1 MLPQMKEWSPY
12 VLRSHLV
19 KTPAT
24 ADQVRWPMV
33 KVRQPTREFRR
44 AIEDSLRWRNFEHR
58 PDDIFISTPPKSGTT
73 WMQGIVSS
81 LLWPAGNAPDDGRGR
96 SPWIDARFVP
106 LDDLLAQ
113 LDAQEHRRYIKTHS
127 PADCVPIFEECKY
140 ITVYRDGR
148 DALMSW
154 ANHRGAMRSELVDF
168 LNASALDEG
177 LPPLPSWDGDMD
189 ELFDQWSTD
198 CSPITHLAS
207 WWPLR
212 KEGFAFFMH
221 YNDLKADLEGEMRRF
236 AVFLDIEVPENLW
249 PETVKRCGLS
259 VMREEARSNG
269 RVDKVFENGVD
280 AFFDKGTNG
289 RWRDVLTQAQLDRYA
304 ALVANELPADAALW
318 LESGSL
324 VTGVRPHES

>member
-177 LPPLPSWDGDMD
+177 LLRCRRGTVIWTNCSINGRPTVPR
-189 ELFDQWSTD
+189 
-198 CSPITHLAS
+198 SPI
-207 WWPLR
+207 W
-212 KEGFAFFMH
+212 
-221 YNDLKADLEGEMRRF
+221 RRGG
-236 AVFLDIEVPENLW
+236 PYG
-249 PETVKRCGLS
+249 KRVSPSSC
-259 VMREEARSNG
+259 
-269 RVDKVFENGVD
+269 
-280 AFFDKGTNG
+280 T
-289 RWRDVLTQAQLDRYA
+289 T
-304 ALVANELPADAALW
+304 
-318 LESGSL
+318 
-324 VTGVRPHES
+324 TI

>member
-1 MLPQMKEWSPY
+1 MI
-12 VLRSHLV
+12 
-19 KTPAT
+19 
-24 ADQVRWPMV
+24 

-148 DALMSW
+148 NALMSW

-221 YNDLKADLEGEMRRF
+221 YNDLKADLEGEMRRL

-280 AFFDKGTNG
+280 AFFHKGTNG

-304 ALVANELPADAALW
+304 ALVANELPAGAALW

-324 VTGVRPHES
+324 ATGTRPHEF

>member
-1 MLPQMKEWSPY
+1 MA
-12 VLRSHLV
+12 VGGAHG
-19 KTPAT
+19 
-24 ADQVRWPMV
+24 
-33 KVRQPTREFRR
+33 
-44 AIEDSLRWRNFEHR
+44 
-58 PDDIFISTPPKSGTT
+58 STPGSF
-73 WMQGIVSS
+73 
-81 LLWPAGNAPDDGRGR
+81 R
-96 SPWIDARFVP
+96 SN
-106 LDDLLAQ
+106 DLLAQ

-140 ITVYRDGR
+140 ITVHRDGR

-221 YNDLKADLEGEMRRF
+221 YNDLKADLEGEMRRL
-236 AVFLDIEVPENLW
+236 AVFLDIDVPEDLW
-249 PETVKRCGLS
+249 PEAVKTLWSLGD
-259 VMREEARSNG
+259 ARGGPQQRTS
-269 RVDKVFENGVD
+269 R
-280 AFFDKGTNG
+280 
-289 RWRDVLTQAQLDRYA
+289 Q
-304 ALVANELPADAALW
+304 
-318 LESGSL
+318 
-324 VTGVRPHES
+324 GVRERSRRVLSTRERTAAGATC

>member
-1 MLPQMKEWSPY
+1 
-12 VLRSHLV
+12 
-19 KTPAT
+19 
-24 ADQVRWPMV
+24 MV

-96 SPWIDARFVP
+96 SPGIDARFVP

-280 AFFDKGTNG
+280 AFFHKGTNG

-324 VTGVRPHES
+324 VTGTRPHEP

>member
-1 MLPQMKEWSPY
+1 MI
-12 VLRSHLV
+12 
-19 KTPAT
+19 
-24 ADQVRWPMV
+24 

-58 PDDIFISTPPKSGTT
+58 PDDIFISTPPKNGTT

-221 YNDLKADLEGEMRRF
+221 FNDLKADLEGEMRRF

-280 AFFDKGTNG
+280 AFFHKGTNG

-324 VTGVRPHES
+324 VTGTRPHEP

>member
-1 MLPQMKEWSPY
+1 MI
-12 VLRSHLV
+12 
-19 KTPAT
+19 
-24 ADQVRWPMV
+24 

-221 YNDLKADLEGEMRRF
+221 YNDLKADLEGEMRRL

-249 PETVKRCGLS
+249 PETVKRCGLL

-280 AFFDKGTNG
+280 AFFHKGTNG

-324 VTGVRPHES
+324 VTGTRPHEP

>member
-1 MLPQMKEWSPY
+1 
-12 VLRSHLV
+12 
-19 KTPAT
+19 
-24 ADQVRWPMV
+24 MV
-33 KVRQPTREFRR
+33 KVRQPAREFCR
-44 AIEDSLRWRNFEHR
+44 AIEDSLRWCDFEPR

-81 LLWPAGNAPDDGRGR
+81 LLWPAGNTPDDGGGR
-96 SPWIDARFVP
+96 SPWIDARFIP
-106 LDDLLAQ
+106 LERVFAQ

-168 LNASALDEG
+168 LNASAVEEG
-177 LPPLPSWDGDMD
+177 LPPLPLWDGDMG
-189 ELFDQWSTD
+189 ELFDQWATD

-207 WWPLR
+207 RWPLR
-212 KEGFAFFMH
+212 NDGFAFFMH
-221 YNDLKADLEGEMRRF
+221 YNDLKADLEGEMRRL
-236 AVFLDIEVPENLW
+236 AIFLDIEVPEDLW
-249 PETVKRCGLS
+249 PEAVRRCGLS

-269 RVDKVFENGVD
+269 GVDKVFENGVD
-280 AFFDKGTNG
+280 SFFHKGTNG

-304 ALVANELPADAALW
+304 ALVANGLPDDAARW

>member
-1 MLPQMKEWSPY
+1 
-12 VLRSHLV
+12 
-19 KTPAT
+19 
-24 ADQVRWPMV
+24 MV

-73 WMQGIVSS
+73 WMQGIVSW

-324 VTGVRPHES
+324 VTGTRPHEP

>member
-1 MLPQMKEWSPY
+1 MI
-12 VLRSHLV
+12 
-19 KTPAT
+19 
-24 ADQVRWPMV
+24 

-280 AFFDKGTNG
+280 AFFHKGTNG

-324 VTGVRPHES
+324 VTGTRPHEP